1 MKHLNS
7 CENPWAS
14 AYQMIYEFRKVES
27 FLSGGRGST
36 ETLNKHRM
44 PYIELFDYI
53 FSLNLF
59 SLRP

>member
-14 AYQMIYEFRKVES
+14 AYQMIMNQAKLNLPFRGE
-27 FLSGGRGST
+27 GST

-44 PYIELFDYI
+44 PYIELLDYI